1 MTSKVVYNG
10 SLHTDATHLASGTT
24 IVTDAPVDN
33 GGKGSAFSPTD
44 LVATAL
50 SSCMLTII
58 GIASET
64 HGFSIVG
71 TTCEVEKVMAAN
83 PRRISAINMKMYVK
97 GQETYT
103 DKERAIIEN
112 AAKTCPVWFS
122 LNADMEKNI
131 EFIY

>member
-10 SLHTDATHLASGTT
+10 SLHTEATHLASETI

-64 HGFSIVG
+64 HSFSIEG
-71 TTCEVEKVMAAN
+71 TLCEVEKIMAAN
-83 PRRISAINMKMYVK
+83 PRRISAINMKMYIK
-97 GQETYT
+97 GQESYT

-122 LNADMEKNI
+122 LSADMEKNI

>member
-10 SLHTDATHLASGTT
+10 SLHTEATHLASGTT
-24 IVTDAPVDN
+24 ISTDAPVDN

-44 LVATAL
+44 IVATAL
-50 SSCMLTII
+50 ASCMITIV
-58 GIASET
+58 GIAGET
-64 HGFSIVG
+64 HGFSIIG
-71 TTCEVEKVMAAN
+71 TTCEVEKIMAAN

-97 GQETYT
+97 GQDTYT

-112 AAKTCPVWFS
+112 AAKTCPVWYS
-122 LNADMEKNI
+122 LSENLEKNI

>member
-10 SLHTDATHLASGTT
+10 SLHTKATHLASKTI

-64 HGFSIVG
+64 HSFSIEG
-71 TTCEVEKVMAAN
+71 TLCEVEKIMAAN
-83 PRRISAINMKMYVK
+83 PRRISAINMKMYIK
-97 GQETYT
+97 GQESYT

-122 LNADMEKNI
+122 LSADMEKHI